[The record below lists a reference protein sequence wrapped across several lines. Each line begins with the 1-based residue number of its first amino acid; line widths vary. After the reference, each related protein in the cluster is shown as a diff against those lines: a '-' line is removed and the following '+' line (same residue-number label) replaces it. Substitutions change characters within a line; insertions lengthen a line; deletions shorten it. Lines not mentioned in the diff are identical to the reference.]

1 MLRSPYSF
9 SMQTLSII
17 CSWDL
22 FGSTFLVIFSM
33 SCISKVMHAEE
44 SFSWTLWWKFTGVV
58 QNYTLFRKARIKELS
73 LLFKVYNK
81 SIFIKKWRNFLKMF
95 WIKTN
100 IFKKISSS
108 WKDWNIA
115 FFIFKIMFVRGIFFQ
130 WLSFSADCI
139 SMFTHVY
146 RFHQMQYIHG
156 K

>member
-1 MLRSPYSF
+1 M
-9 SMQTLSII
+9 
-17 CSWDL
+17 
-22 FGSTFLVIFSM
+22 FGSNFLVIFSM
-33 SCISKVMHAEE
+33 SFISKVMHAEE

-58 QNYTLFRKARIKELS
+58 QNHTLFRKARIKELS

-81 SIFIKKWRNFLKMF
+81 SIFVKNGGIMSYFLKLS

-100 IFKKISSS
+100 IFKKTSSF

-115 FFIFKIMFVRGIFFQ
+115 FFIFKIMFVRGIFFR
-130 WLSFSADCI
+130 WLSFSAHCI

>member
-1 MLRSPYSF
+1 MDSCSSF
-9 SMQTLSII
+9 NKRILSISGPFFNVMYFKSNACRRI
-17 CSWDL
+17 IFVDIMMEIYCCCS
-22 FGSTFLVIFSM
+22 
-33 SCISKVMHAEE
+33 E
-44 SFSWTLWWKFTGVV
+44 S
-58 QNYTLFRKARIKELS
+58 YTLFRKARIKELS

-81 SIFIKKWRNFLKMF
+81 SIFVKNGGIMSYFLKLS

-100 IFKKISSS
+100 IFKKTSSF
-108 WKDWNIA
+108 WKDWIIA
-115 FFIFKIMFVRGIFFQ
+115 FFIVKIMFVRGIFFQ